1 MEQRAAAALA
11 SEARNDETAA
21 ARDIGAACDRRS
33 AKRLLLEIADD
44 STDRQPQAPRQPLSL
59 YGGGELGLLAR
70 AHLEA
75 VGCGIAM
82 VVDRN
87 AEQLSSSPAWSGL
100 NVVAPA
106 DVPQEFKTNALLA
119 VSVVTSPYRA
129 LETALRADGWAN
141 VVPFYDIAESFRDRH
156 PLSNGWFAEPFDA
169 EDAAQ
174 TSAVLDRW
182 ADDASRAHHLQFLA
196 WRRLR
201 QEWVFSTAPV
211 ATHDRFFIP
220 EVMQLLADDEVFL
233 DAGAHHGHVI
243 QRFLKATGGAFASI
257 AAIEP
262 DGASRSICLETIA
275 KLPPEIAGRIK
286 VIDALLD
293 TESRKQPFHDGL
305 GYASQIAATG
315 ASFRLT
321 TTIDSLELS
330 PTFLKLHLEGAE
342 LPALK
347 GARQTIA
354 RHRPI
359 IAATTYHNDD
369 GIWRTPAWLMENL
382 EGYRFLMRLH
392 GWCGTGAVVY
402 AIPEERHNA

>member
-1 MEQRAAAALA
+1 MEQRGAAALA
-11 SEARNDETAA
+11 SGANNDETAP
-21 ARDIGAACDRRS
+21 ARDIGPACDRRL
-33 AKRLLLEIADD
+33 AKRLFRDIAADVA
-44 STDRQPQAPRQPLSL
+44 DRQPPTLRQPLVL

-75 VGCGIAM
+75 VGCDIAM

-87 AEQLSSSPAWSGL
+87 AGQLSSNPAWGGL

-106 DVPQEFKTNALLA
+106 DVPQKFKTNALLA

-129 LETALRADGWAN
+129 LEMALRADGWAN

-156 PLSNGWFAEPFDA
+156 PLSNGWFAAPFGA
-169 EDAAQ
+169 EDVAETA
-174 TSAVLDRW
+174 SMLDRW
-182 ADDASRAHHLQFLA
+182 TDDQSRAHHLQFLA

-201 QEWVFSTAPV
+201 EEWMFSEAPV
-211 ATHDRFFIP
+211 TTHDRFFIP
-220 EVMQLLADDEVFL
+220 EVAQRLTRDEIFL
-233 DAGAHHGHVI
+233 DAGAHHGQVSL
-243 QRFLKATGGAFASI
+243 RFLNATANAFSSI
-257 AAIEP
+257 VAIEP
-262 DGASRSICLETIA
+262 DGASRSIYLETIA
-275 KLPPEIAGRIK
+275 KLPPEIADRIT
-286 VIDALLD
+286 VWDALLD
-293 TESRKQPFHDGL
+293 AESRTQPFHGGL

-315 ASFRLT
+315 ASFRPT
-321 TTIDSLELS
+321 TTIDSLHLS
-330 PTFLKLHLEGAE
+330 PTFMKLHLEGAE
-342 LPALK
+342 LLALK
-347 GARQTIA
+347 GARKTIS

-402 AIPEERHNA
+402 AIPEERQCV